1 MKKILCFLI
10 FISVLQI
17 SFAQEPTETIDTL
30 RRDALK
36 LFFDCPFC
44 DEDYIR
50 REIPFINYVR
60 DRKEAQVHLMVTS
73 QRTGSGGR
81 EYTFHFLGQN
91 EFEGQNDTLIYVSS
105 TDDTREVRRKGQTD
119 IMKLGLMWYVAKT
132 PLAKRV
138 KIQFAQAEKEELVE
152 DKWRSWVFRTSLG
165 GSINGESSY
174 NSFRYN
180 FSVNVS
186 KVTPDWKWNFSL
198 YNSNSESKFEINDST
213 TYINTR
219 VNRSLYSLVVK
230 SLGEHWS
237 IGGRWGLSS
246 STYSNYKLR
255 FYATPGIE
263 YDIFPYSESTRK
275 QLRILYT
282 IGYTYN
288 DYVDSTVWLKTEEH
302 LLGHGLDIALEI
314 TQKWGS
320 VETYLSWNNYL
331 HNWKMNNLSLNTYL
345 DVRIMKGL
353 SFYIGGGVTMVH
365 DQLSLVKG
373 EATTEEILLRRRQIE
388 TEYYLFSHFGLTYTF
403 GSIYSNV
410 VNPRF
415 GGSGG
420 GMMYYY

>member
-36 LFFDCPFC
+36 LFFDCPYC

-105 TDDTREVRRKGQTD
+105 TDDTREVIRKGQTD
-119 IMKLGLMWYVAKT
+119 IMKLGLMRYVAKT

-138 KIQFAQAEKEELVE
+138 KIQFAQPEKEELVE
-152 DKWRSWVFRTSLG
+152 DKWRSWVFRNRLSAYF
-165 GSINGESSY
+165 NGESSY
-174 NSFRYN
+174 NSH
-180 FSVNVS
+180 SVSGSISVS
-186 KVTPDWKWNFSL
+186 KVTPEWKMDFYTR
-198 YNSNSESKFEINDST
+198 YNVNGDRFELDDETLVSTRRSKSFRST
-213 TYINTR
+213 I
-219 VNRSLYSLVVK
+219 VK

-237 IGGRWGLSS
+237 VGGRYGISS
-246 STYSNYKLR
+246 STYSNYKLSLY
-255 FYATPGIE
+255 FFPGIE

-275 QLRILYT
+275 QLRILYSV
-282 IGYTYN
+282 GYTFNNYE
-288 DYVDSTVWLKTEEH
+288 DTTIYDKTKEG
-302 LLGHGLDIALEI
+302 LLGHNLDIAFEV

-320 VETYLSWNNYL
+320 VEASLGWNNYF
-331 HNWKMNNLSLNTYL
+331 HDWSKNSLSLNTYL
-345 DVRIMKGL
+345 NLRIAKGL
-353 SFYIGGGVTMVH
+353 SFNLGGGASIIH
-365 DQLSLVKG
+365 NQLSLVKG
-373 EATTEEILLRRRQIE
+373 GASTEEILLRRKQIK
-388 TEYYLFSHFGLTYTF
+388 TQYYIFTHFSITYTF

-420 GMMYYY
+420 GMMFYY